1 MSLVNNLTELLT
13 PAVTQAGFVLEEVT
27 VTPVGKRR
35 LVAVVVDCEDRNP
48 SLDEVTV
55 VSKEVSAILDNY
67 TQMGEMPFTLEVT
80 TPGIDRPLTLGRHW
94 KKNIGRLVKIT
105 PKTGE
110 KYIGRIAS
118 VNDNAVTIEIKG
130 KESEISFAE
139 ISRAQIEVELNGEIQ
154 TSPNLCALIPAG
166 LLTTSSALVDC
177 RGVGLQLEMT
187 TRYKLLFKEA
197 KALLME

>member
-80 TPGIDRPLTLGRHW
+80 TPGIDRPLTQGRHW
-94 KKNIGRLVKIT
+94 KKNVGRLVKIT

-139 ISRAQIEVELNGEIQ
+139 ISRAQIEVEFN
-154 TSPNLCALIPAG
+154 
-166 LLTTSSALVDC
+166 
-177 RGVGLQLEMT
+177 R
-187 TRYKLLFKEA
+187 KEV
-197 KALLME
+197 K

>member
-1 MSLVNNLTELLT
+1 MSLVNTLTELLT

-67 TQMGEMPFTLEVT
+67 TQMGEMPLTLEVT

-118 VNDNAVTIEIKG
+118 VKDNAVTIEIKG

-139 ISRAQIEVELNGEIQ
+139 ISRAQIEVEFN
-154 TSPNLCALIPAG
+154 
-166 LLTTSSALVDC
+166 
-177 RGVGLQLEMT
+177 R
-187 TRYKLLFKEA
+187 KEV
-197 KALLME
+197 K

>member
-1 MSLVNNLTELLT
+1 MSLVDNLTELLT

-118 VNDNAVTIEIKG
+118 VKDNAVTIEIKG

-139 ISRAQIEVELNGEIQ
+139 ISRAQIEVEFN
-154 TSPNLCALIPAG
+154 
-166 LLTTSSALVDC
+166 
-177 RGVGLQLEMT
+177 R
-187 TRYKLLFKEA
+187 KEV
-197 KALLME
+197 K